1 MLTIPYPLINMGF
14 FYTAFL
20 RKLQIIRR
28 PRCLHLQLQCVIGSS
43 NKHIVSGAIAP
54 LIICLDKAVSISC

>member
-1 MLTIPYPLINMGF
+1 MEFNKRLPVDINQQGDRFVDHPVLINAGLF

-28 PRCLHLQLQCVIGSS
+28 PRCLPPS
-43 NKHIVSGAIAP
+43 A
-54 LIICLDKAVSISC
+54 AVCHRER